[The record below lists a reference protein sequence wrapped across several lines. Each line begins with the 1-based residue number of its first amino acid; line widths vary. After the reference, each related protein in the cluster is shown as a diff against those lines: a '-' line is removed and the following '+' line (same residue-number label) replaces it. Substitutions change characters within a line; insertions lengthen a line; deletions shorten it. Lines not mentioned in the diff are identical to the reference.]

1 MLDNNTLKN
10 TLIWFVFFVRE
21 RKQINIW
28 KSLRQYVYSFYADL
42 VWASVNTSLWMWIM
56 RSPPGKYSM
65 MKQTWS
71 LVWKQPWRLTRNGC
85 LDALII
91 SKILFSL
98 IRLQKKIHH
107 SAIILRAAK
116 SEFFL
121 SSSVITSMA
130 AVPLMTTWGWLQK
143 EVNSPWLQC
152 LNVQL
157 YSIKK
162 HD

>member
-28 KSLRQYVYSFYADL
+28 KSLRQYVYSFYAHL
-42 VWASVNTSLWMWIM
+42 VWASLNTSLWMWIM

-65 MKQTWS
+65 TKQTWS

-98 IRLQKKIHH
+98 IRLQKKNT
-107 SAIILRAAK
+107 SLSYYPQSCK
-116 SEFFL
+116 EWVFL
-121 SSSVITSMA
+121 VKLSNNVHGCSSTNDHLGLAPKGSQF
-130 AVPLMTTWGWLQK
+130 PLTPVFKCPTLQ
-143 EVNSPWLQC
+143 
-152 LNVQL
+152 
-157 YSIKK
+157 
-162 HD
+162 H